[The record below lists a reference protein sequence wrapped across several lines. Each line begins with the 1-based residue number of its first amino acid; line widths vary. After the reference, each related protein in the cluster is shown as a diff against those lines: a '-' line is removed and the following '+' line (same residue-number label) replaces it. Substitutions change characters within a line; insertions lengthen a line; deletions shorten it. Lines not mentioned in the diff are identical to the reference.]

1 MIHLPASLPAT
12 AWPAAWASAA
22 PAARAEPAAV
32 AATRW
37 FDDATAAAGE
47 RAEPLHAPAA
57 APVAGD
63 AAVALAEALSA
74 QFLASLLEPAPR

>member
-1 MIHLPASLPAT
+1 MIHLPASLSAS

-37 FDDATAAAGE
+37 FDDAAAAAGE
-47 RAEPLHAPAA
+47 RAEPLHAPAVA
-57 APVAGD
+57 AVAGD
-63 AAVALAEALSA
+63 AAAALADALSA